1 MQSRTTVVAA
11 VVVVIAGIALV
22 PIREFA
28 SEPNDA
34 EGALSSVA
42 FAAPFI
48 AAGLIALLGV
58 HRAKPIY
65 SVAAGVALLPI
76 SLVSFILIPLLV
88 PAMLLIAIGMTV
100 ATQSSNR
107 DVGISIVVT
116 VGLVAAFAALLV
128 HQDPATWSTLDSSG
142 MSSDIVTTRE
152 ATLGLSIVASV
163 LLIAALFG
171 RSPSPHPRAPAPPEH
186 MGGSS

>member
-1 MQSRTTVVAA
+1 MQSVTTVVAA
-11 VVVVIAGIALV
+11 SLVIIAGIALV
-22 PIREFA
+22 PIREVA

-34 EGALSSVA
+34 EGTLSSVA

-48 AAGLIALLGV
+48 AAGLIALLSV

-76 SLVSFILIPLLV
+76 SLVSFILIPVLI
-88 PAMLLIAIGMTV
+88 PAMLLIALGMTR

-107 DVGISIVVT
+107 DIGISIVVT

-128 HQDPATWSTLDSSG
+128 HQDPASWSTPNASG
-142 MSSDIVTTRE
+142 SSSDIVTTTE
-152 ATLGLSIVASV
+152 ATLGLTIAGAV
-163 LLIAALFG
+163 LLIAAIFG
-171 RSPSPHPRAPAPPEH
+171 RSREPAPPAAAQDTLE
-186 MGGSS
+186 